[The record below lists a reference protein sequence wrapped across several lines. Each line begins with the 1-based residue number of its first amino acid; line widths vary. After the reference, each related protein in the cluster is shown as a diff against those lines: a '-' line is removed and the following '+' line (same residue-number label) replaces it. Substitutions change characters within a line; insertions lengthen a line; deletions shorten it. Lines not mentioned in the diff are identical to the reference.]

1 MYFAFLKNRT
11 QLFFAF
17 MTDHFDIIFPSA
29 PLSVLDLNSCPADW
43 TESVL
48 KSATSPLRYS
58 FPKAEVLRGK
68 LLLKKY
74 HIELIQL
81 RTEEPFSLRFKVE
94 NNRLFLLFTIQGN
107 LRFLTGEGTEVIT
120 ATENSF
126 YPSHSRPE
134 VYDADIMKGSVV
146 KVLVIS
152 FDPQWAE
159 RIVRPYQI
167 LWEAL
172 REIARS
178 DRQFSILPRLRIE
191 RMLGKELSEI
201 LDFNDPNIEIVK
213 LKMRKKIAMVLKC
226 YHEMLVSSGLDR
238 IYLAGLYILKN
249 FTDPEID
256 IQSQLQD
263 LPMSDKTF
271 RRKFR
276 VIFGTTPYD
285 YCVRLRMEKAWK
297 LINEQGLA
305 KKEVYSMVGYTDLGS
320 FSRIYRSYYKNE
332 GHC

>member
-1 MYFAFLKNRT
+1 
-11 QLFFAF
+11 
-17 MTDHFDIIFPSA
+17 MTDHFDIVFPVE
-29 PLSVLDLNSCPADW
+29 LLKVLDSNADPVDW
-43 TESVL
+43 SNTVL
-48 KSATSPLRYS
+48 RSAGSSLRYL
-58 FPKAEVLRGK
+58 FLGAEVLREK
-68 LLLKKY
+68 LVLKKY
-74 HIELIQL
+74 HIELIQFN
-81 RTEEPFSLRFKVE
+81 TMSPFSFQFSV
-94 NNRLFLLFTIQGN
+94 NTDRLFLLFTIRGN
-107 LRFLTGEGTEVIT
+107 ISFLTGEGIPVIT
-120 ATENSF
+120 TTENSF
-126 YPSHSRPE
+126 FPSHNGPGTYR
-134 VYDADIMKGSVV
+134 ADINDRSVV
-146 KVLVIS
+146 KAFVIS
-152 FDPQWAE
+152 FDPQWAKK
-159 RIVRPYQI
+159 IVRLYRV

-191 RMLGKELSEI
+191 RMLGKELDEI

-249 FTDPEID
+249 FADPEID

-285 YCVRLRMEKAWK
+285 YCVRLRMEKARK

-305 KKEVYSMVGYTDLGS
+305 KKEVCSMVGYTDLGS
-320 FSRIYRSYYKNE
+320 FSRTYRSYYRNE
-332 GHC
+332 GHR

>member
-1 MYFAFLKNRT
+1 
-11 QLFFAF
+11 
-17 MTDHFDIIFPSA
+17 MTDHFDIIFPTA
-29 PLSVLDLNSCPADW
+29 PLSVLDLGSCPTEW

-48 KSATSPLRYS
+48 KSATSSLKYS
-58 FPKAEVLRGK
+58 FQKAEVLREK

-74 HIELIQL
+74 HIELLQI
-81 RTEEPFSLRFKVE
+81 RIEEPFSLRFKLDRD
-94 NNRLFLLFTIQGN
+94 RLFLLFTIQGD
-107 LRFLTGEGTEVIT
+107 LRFSTEDGTEVTT
-120 ATENSF
+120 ANENSF
-126 YPSHSRPE
+126 YPSHSRAGAYRGE
-134 VYDADIMKGSVV
+134 IVEGSIV
-146 KVLVIS
+146 KALIIS
-152 FDPQWAE
+152 FDPKWTE
-159 RIVRPYQI
+159 SIVRPYRV

-178 DRQFSILPRLRIE
+178 DRQFSILPRLRID
-191 RMLGKELSEI
+191 RVLGEELGEI
-201 LDFNDPNIEIVK
+201 LGFNDANIGIVK
-213 LKMRKKIAMVLKC
+213 LKMRKKIAMVLKS

-285 YCVRLRMEKAWK
+285 YCVGLRMEKARK
-297 LINEQGLA
+297 LINGQGLA
-305 KKEVYSMVGYTDLGS
+305 RKEVYSMVGYTDLGS
-320 FSRIYRSYYKNE
+320 FSRTYRSFYKNE
-332 GHC
+332 GHS

>member
-1 MYFAFLKNRT
+1 
-11 QLFFAF
+11 
-17 MTDHFDIIFPSA
+17 MTDHFDIIFPSVH
-29 PLSVLDLNSCPADW
+29 LSVLDVNSCPADW

-48 KSATSPLRYS
+48 RSATSSLRYS
-58 FPKAEVLRGK
+58 FPEAEVLRGK
-68 LLLKKY
+68 LLFKKY

-81 RTEEPFSLRFKVE
+81 RTEEAFSLRFKVDQD
-94 NNRLFLLFTIQGN
+94 RLFLLFTIQGN

-134 VYDADIMKGSVV
+134 IYGADIIKGSVV
-146 KVLVIS
+146 KALVIS
-152 FDPQWAE
+152 FDPDWAE
-159 RIVRPYQI
+159 RIVRPYRV

-178 DRQFSILPRLRIE
+178 DRQFSILPRLRID
-191 RMLGKELSEI
+191 RMLGKELGEI

-249 FTDPEID
+249 FADPEID

-285 YCVRLRMEKAWK
+285 YCVRLRMEMARK
-297 LINEQGLA
+297 LINEQGLS
-305 KKEVYSMVGYTDLGS
+305 KKEVYPMVGYTDLGS
-320 FSRIYRSYYKNE
+320 FSRTYRSYYRNE
-332 GHC
+332 GHR

>member
-1 MYFAFLKNRT
+1 
-11 QLFFAF
+11 
-17 MTDHFDIIFPSA
+17 MTDHFDIIFPSV
-29 PLSVLDLNSCPADW
+29 PPSVIDSGNYPADW

-48 KSATSPLRYS
+48 KSATSSLRYS

-81 RTEEPFSLRFKVE
+81 RTEEPFSLRFKVGRD
-94 NNRLFLLFTIQGN
+94 RLFLLFTIQGN
-107 LRFLTGEGTEVIT
+107 LRFLTGEGAEVTI
-120 ATENSF
+120 ANENSF

-134 VYDADIMKGSVV
+134 VYGADIIKGSVV
-146 KVLVIS
+146 KALVIS

-159 RIVRPYQI
+159 RIVRPYRV

-226 YHEMLVSSGLDR
+226 YHEMLVSSGLDLQ
-238 IYLAGLYILKN
+238 IKSAVLVK
-249 FTDPEID
+249 
-256 IQSQLQD
+256 QL
-263 LPMSDKTF
+263 F
-271 RRKFR
+271 
-276 VIFGTTPYD
+276 
-285 YCVRLRMEKAWK
+285 
-297 LINEQGLA
+297 
-305 KKEVYSMVGYTDLGS
+305 
-320 FSRIYRSYYKNE
+320 
-332 GHC
+332 

>member
-1 MYFAFLKNRT
+1 
-11 QLFFAF
+11 
-17 MTDHFDIIFPSA
+17 MTDHFDIIFPSV
-29 PLSVLDLNSCPADW
+29 PLSVLDVNSCPADW

-48 KSATSPLRYS
+48 RSATSSLRYS
-58 FPKAEVLRGK
+58 FPKAEVLCGK

-81 RTEEPFSLRFKVE
+81 RTEEAFSLRFKVDQD
-94 NNRLFLLFTIQGN
+94 RLFLLFTIQGN

-134 VYDADIMKGSVV
+134 EYDADIMKGSVV

-172 REIARS
+172 REIVRS
-178 DRQFSILPRLRIE
+178 GRQFSILPRLRIE
-191 RMLGKELSEI
+191 RMLGKELDEI

-226 YHEMLVSSGLDR
+226 YHEMLVISGLDR

-249 FTDPEID
+249 FADPEID

-285 YCVRLRMEKAWK
+285 YCVRLRMEKARK

-320 FSRIYRSYYKNE
+320 FSRTYRSYYRNE
-332 GHC
+332 AHC